1 MLTGFFYISQLQNRL
16 QKLHNLYLQWDN
28 AMTRDCS
35 LNFPKITSSEK
46 VVYKNCF
53 FFVLKFNEQS
63 LVILWVNRFKNE
75 SFWHRFIFIKAG
87 KNCHQLWFFITMI
100 FTALFLKLK
109 IIPIFEVVG
118 LFLINVQS
126 RAFFCECSSLQL
138 LQSSRFF
145 SNFV

>member
-1 MLTGFFYISQLQNRL
+1 MHI
-16 QKLHNLYLQWDN
+16 LYLQWDN

-46 VVYKNCF
+46 VVFKNCF

-126 RAFFCECSSLQL
+126 RAFFFVNAPASNCFNLQG
-138 LQSSRFF
+138 FF
-145 SNFV
+145 QILFKRHIAELIFEL